1 MLIIGTA
8 EKVVGQQAVVGCAV
22 SIKEVNI
29 GLYVAHSE
37 RLVCAIQ
44 MIQAVKTITHDSI
57 LTSSRTSTQQNK

>member
-44 MIQAVKTITHDSI
+44 MVQAVKSIAHDSI
-57 LTSSRTSTQQNK
+57 MITPRTSGQNM